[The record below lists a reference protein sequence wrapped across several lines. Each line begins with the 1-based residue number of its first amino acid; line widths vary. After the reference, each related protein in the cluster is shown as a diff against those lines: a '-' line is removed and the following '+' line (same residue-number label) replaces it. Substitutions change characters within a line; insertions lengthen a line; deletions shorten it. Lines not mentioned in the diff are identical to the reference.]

1 MNDPY
6 AEGMVKPG
14 TPAGAM
20 TGKKKVPLP
29 RPRPKK
35 KLAPLD
41 TEGMAKLSGSVAK
54 KAGGGMIDRA
64 AIRGKTKGKIC

>member
-1 MNDPY
+1 MADPY

-14 TPAGAM
+14 TPAGAL
-20 TGKKKVPLP
+20 TDERVPLP

-54 KAGGGMIDRA
+54 KASGGMIDRA